1 MPTLANSANAL
12 TEDQQF
18 TPVEY
23 GGLQAAY
30 DHFNAELF
38 DGLLPAVFITY
49 QRKTNSRG
57 YFSPERFSARAGS
70 VGRDEVALN
79 PDTFIGRS
87 DEEICSTLV
96 HEQCHVWQEHHG
108 TRPSRGYH
116 NKEWGATM
124 KSVGLHPSTTGV
136 PGGKETGARV
146 THYIIPNGPF
156 ARSFTRTRCH
166 RLAAQ
171 PAIDAARRVVGRQEQ
186 QDQVHL
192 PALRPKRLGQA
203 RIDDRLPRLQRGD
216 ASELMNR
223 IVAFAVTGLI
233 LLRSR

>member
-1 MPTLANSANAL
+1 MPARDLTFQLLKRADMPTLANSANAL
-12 TEDQQF
+12 TEDQKF

-87 DEEICSTLV
+87 VAS
-96 HEQCHVWQEHHG
+96 
-108 TRPSRGYH
+108 PSAS
-116 NKEWGATM
+116 ATT
-124 KSVGLHPSTTGV
+124 P
-136 PGGKETGARV
+136 
-146 THYIIPNGPF
+146 
-156 ARSFTRTRCH
+156 
-166 RLAAQ
+166 
-171 PAIDAARRVVGRQEQ
+171 
-186 QDQVHL
+186 
-192 PALRPKRLGQA
+192 LR
-203 RIDDRLPRLQRGD
+203 
-216 ASELMNR
+216 
-223 IVAFAVTGLI
+223 
-233 LLRSR
+233 